1 MPRRDDAGEFLEGD
15 GAEDTI
21 LDDGD
26 NTGDA
31 GHRYRGCRQFG
42 TTASEAARGQS
53 LEQRLSEEEPDLLGD
68 GTGQLGW
75 SDDRLQRRE
84 LAGAVTGGDGSHS
97 RTDPDLLG
105 PDPPGKGLSAEEAAL
120 HPIRLRDASRT
131 APTDPATRSLPAGP
145 AGAAITMPPRH
156 GPSSDSGTSL
166 PSG

>member
-1 MPRRDDAGEFLEGD
+1 MPRRDDVGEFLEGD

-31 GHRYRGCRQFG
+31 GHRYRGCGQFG

-68 GTGQLGW
+68 GTGRLGW
-75 SDDRLQRRE
+75 SDDRRQRRE
-84 LAGAVTGGDGSHS
+84 LAGAVIGGDGSHS

-105 PDPPGKGLSAEEAAL
+105 PDPPGKGLSAEEEAL

-131 APTDPATRSLPAGP
+131 APTHPATRSLPAGP
-145 AGAAITMPPRH
+145 TGTAITMPPRH
-156 GPSSDSGTSL
+156 SGYRT
-166 PSG
+166 PGAPPG